1 VSVNLVITAGTLDPR
16 KDAPGWIPGWG
27 HVTGT
32 TARELIT
39 AGTAN
44 PATRWCVTEVDPATG
59 QAVAH
64 RCARGQHRWPP
75 PGTGPPESG
84 VAGFVASLNLTME
97 PIATTSADDGHA
109 EPRHDPSRRLE
120 HLIIARNATCAT
132 PGCDAAAATTDMEHR
147 IPWEDGGETSEH
159 NLDPACR
166 RHHRTKQRP
175 EWRVEKTSPS
185 QTRWTGPSGRSRI
198 VRPTR
203 YL

>member
-120 HLIIARNATCAT
+120 HLIIARNGTCAT

-159 NLDPACR
+159 NIDPSCKR
-166 RHHRTKQRP
+166 
-175 EWRVEKTSPS
+175 
-185 QTRWTGPSGRSRI
+185 
-198 VRPTR
+198 
-203 YL
+203 